1 MKANHLKELQTF
13 RTLLAVGIFA
23 IIFNIIAVLYFP
35 TYVSRSF
42 RLIGSTTLITSF
54 VISFPKQSKSLLLVF
69 IAFWIRDITAI
80 FYGTGANGIGYFIC
94 GGIGYFGLFFRK
106 LKRMMRY
113 RIITPSFVVTTF
125 FIIAFILI
133 LYTLESVFDERVVEN
148 SIIYYFYFLG
158 TSILLLVLL
167 AIYYYYRIGGLRAL
181 LFSFAV
187 FSFTLSDI
195 AAYYGIFLEENLF
208 FIATRLFYFVGLV
221 TLMNFTIT
229 EVIDDE
235 GTIVR

>member
-1 MKANHLKELQTF
+1 MKANHLKELQNF

-23 IIFNIIAVLYFP
+23 IIFNVIAVLYLP
-35 TYVSRSF
+35 TYVSRSLRF
-42 RLIGSTTLITSF
+42 IGSTILISSF
-54 VISFPKQSKSLLLVF
+54 LISFPKQRNSLLLVL
-69 IAFWIRDITAI
+69 IAFWMRDISAI
-80 FYGTGANGIGYFIC
+80 FYGTGASGIGYFIC
-94 GGIGYFGLFFRK
+94 GGIGYFALFFRK

-113 RIITPSFVVTTF
+113 KIITPSFLVTTF

-133 LYTLESVFDERVVEN
+133 LYTLESVFDESVVEN

-167 AIYYYYRIGGLRAL
+167 AIYYYYRIGGMRAL

-195 AAYYGIFLEENLF
+195 AAYYGIFLEESLF
-208 FIATRLFYFVGLV
+208 FIATRIFYFVGLL
-221 TLMNFTIT
+221 TLINFTIT
-229 EVIDDE
+229 EAIDDE
-235 GTIVR
+235 GTVVH